1 MSNRKREKKMNFDD
15 FIKSLSDEQ
24 KQMLLSSLQT
34 QNVEDK
40 PKPKMEAKATPSKK
54 QEGITVTEN
63 FFVKRENEESRGRSP
78 VRARKNQWQDEGEF
92 RDVETPKGDRT
103 PRNREKSKKVEVEC
117 HVCGRTFQVDPRY
130 VYGDYQ
136 RCNRCVGH

>member
-1 MSNRKREKKMNFDD
+1 MSNFDD
-15 FIKSLSDEQ
+15 FLDTLSDEQ
-24 KQMLLSSLQT
+24 KQMLWESLQAKR
-34 QNVEDK
+34 VEERPT
-40 PKPKMEAKATPSKK
+40 PKVEAKTLPSKR
-54 QEGITVTEN
+54 QSVIVNEN
-63 FFVKRENEESRGRSP
+63 FFVTRQGEESRGKSP

-117 HVCGRTFQVDPRY
+117 HVCGRAFQVDPRY
-130 VYGDYQ
+130 IYGDYQ

>member
-1 MSNRKREKKMNFDD
+1 MNFDD

-24 KQMLLSSLQT
+24 KQMLLASLQPKSS
-34 QNVEDK
+34 EDEITAK
-40 PKPKMEAKATPSKK
+40 PKSEPKKPVAKK
-54 QEGITVTEN
+54 QEPITITEN
-63 FFVKRENEESRGRSP
+63 FFVKRENEESRGRSA

-92 RDVETPKGDRT
+92 RDIETPHGERT
-103 PRNREKSKKVEVEC
+103 PRNREKAKKVEVEC